1 MLFHTGS
8 AVFLADSPFY
18 EWWYPLLRP
27 WVHYIPTDPEDLL
40 ETIEFAQRHDEEMV
54 RFGEDFKMSIV
65 ADISFPHYVAAY
77 PYIVYLGP
85 SHRC

>member
-27 WVHYIPTDPEDLL
+27 WVHYIPVERALRDVAE
-40 ETIEFAQRHDEEMV
+40 RV
-54 RFGEDFKMSIV
+54 RW
-65 ADISFPHYVAAY
+65 ANALTLTLTLTLTLP
-77 PYIVYLGP
+77 
-85 SHRC
+85 